1 MPAAPLPA
9 DEAARLKR
17 LHELLVLDTPAEP
30 LFDTLTQLAARSC
43 EVPIALISLVDT
55 ERQWFKSC
63 IGLPGTT
70 ETSRDAAFCAHAV
83 LNHAVMVV
91 PDAALD
97 PRFADN
103 PLVTGEPHIRFYA
116 GAPLEM
122 PSGER
127 LGTLCVIDRQARA
140 LSDSQL
146 HDLQDLATAVV
157 QALLMRERSLQTAW
171 SATNRYAE
179 DFRVLAEASP
189 LGVFRTDA
197 EGACLYTNHAWQG
210 IYGLSLADS
219 LGHGWAQT
227 LHPEDRAAVFER
239 WRSDAQAGRGFD
251 MQFRVQRSDGS
262 VRSVHSR
269 ARQVANEQGAVDG
282 FVGVVE
288 DISLRL
294 QREQR
299 LATERELL
307 DRTGRLAAVGGWE
320 VDLLANQVRWSD
332 ETCRIHDRPAGHQ
345 PSLEEGIGYYAPEA
359 RSIIEAAVQRCAA
372 DGTPFDVELPMVTA
386 RGRAIWV
393 RAMGEAQRQ
402 GGRSVRLFGA
412 FQDITERKRAAQ
424 EMEESRQRLRQLYE
438 DTPALLTSVSA
449 QGLILSVSNQ
459 TLTRLGY
466 TREQLVGQPAFNYFG
481 GPEREDALTRVQA
494 LLQTTGRV
502 HELPLPVRHA
512 DGSTVPMLLSAVQER
527 DAGGRHQRTLAV
539 FQDISEDLAR
549 QAELQ
554 RERELR
560 QRVQHLADE
569 RREMLDVLAHEV
581 RQPLNNAW
589 AALQSAAALVAATS
603 AGTGSTPDSQPTG
616 ERLSR
621 AQGVI
626 GHVVSQLDNTL
637 AAATLLAG
645 AGPIERQDTDI
656 DTLVQ
661 LVIADLPAEQ
671 RPRVQVQRDTPTRTA
686 TMDMAL
692 MRLALRNLLVNALR
706 HAPPSTPV
714 LLRLID
720 SDQPLALV
728 FEVEDMGC
736 GVAPELRSRL
746 FDRGARGG
754 SSKGQGLGLYIA
766 RRALQLHGGSAE
778 LVASGPGRTVFR
790 LVLVQS
796 EAEDSR
802 L

>member
-1 MPAAPLPA
+1 MPAAPLPP

-17 LHELLVLDTPAEP
+17 LHELLVLDTPPEP
-30 LFDTLTQLAARSC
+30 LFDTLTQLAGRLC

-70 ETSRDAAFCAHAV
+70 QTSRDAAFCAHAV
-83 LNHAVMVV
+83 LDRSVMVV
-91 PDAALD
+91 PDATLD
-97 PRFADN
+97 PRFADS

-116 GAPLEM
+116 GAPLEL

-127 LGTLCVIDRQARA
+127 LGTLCVIDRRPRA
-140 LSDSQL
+140 LSALQL
-146 HDLQDLATAVV
+146 HHLQALAAAVV
-157 QALLMRERSLQTAW
+157 QALLMRERSVQSAW
-171 SATNRYAE
+171 SATSRYAE

-197 EGACLYTNHAWQG
+197 DGACLYTNHAWQA
-210 IYGLSLADS
+210 IYGLNLAAS

-239 WRSDAQAGRGFD
+239 WQADALAGRTFD

-262 VRSVHSR
+262 MRSVHSR
-269 ARQVANEQGAVDG
+269 ARQVTNEQGGVDG

-294 QREQR
+294 QQEQR
-299 LATERELL
+299 LAAERELL
-307 DRTGRLAAVGGWE
+307 DRTGRLASVGGWE
-320 VDLLANQVRWSD
+320 IDLRANQVRWSD
-332 ETCRIHDRPAGHQ
+332 ETCRIHDLPPGHE
-345 PSLEEGIGYYAPEA
+345 PKLEEGIGYYAPEA
-359 RSIIEAAVQRCAA
+359 RSIIEAAVQRCIA
-372 DGTPFDVELPMVTA
+372 DGTPFDVELQMITA
-386 RGRAIWV
+386 RGRHIWV
-393 RAMGEAQRQ
+393 RAMGEAQWQ
-402 GGRSVRLFGA
+402 GGQPVRLFGA
-412 FQDITERKRAAQ
+412 FQDITERRRAAQ

-459 TLTRLGY
+459 ALARLGY
-466 TREQLVGQPAFNYFG
+466 TREQLVGQPAFNYFA
-481 GPEREDALTRVQA
+481 GPENQDALVRMRG
-494 LLQTTGRV
+494 LLHNTGTV
-502 HELPLPVRHA
+502 HEVPLPVRHA

-527 DAGGRHQRTLAV
+527 DASGRHQRTLAV
-539 FQDISEDLAR
+539 FHDISEDLAR

-554 RERELR
+554 RERDLR
-560 QRVQHLADE
+560 QRVQQLADE

-581 RQPLNNAW
+581 RQPLNNAS
-589 AALQSAAALVAATS
+589 AALQSAAALVAAQS
-603 AGTGSTPDSQPTG
+603 AGTGGAPDIQPTG

-637 AAATLLAG
+637 AAAALLAG

-671 RPRVQVQRDTPTRTA
+671 RARVQVQRDTPTRTA

-706 HAPPSTPV
+706 HAPASTPV

-720 SDQPLALV
+720 SDEPLALV
-728 FEVEDMGC
+728 FEVQDAGS
-736 GVAPELRSRL
+736 GVAAELRSRL
-746 FDRGARGG
+746 FERGARG
-754 SSKGQGLGLYIA
+754 SNSKGQGLGLYIA

-778 LVASGPGRTVFR
+778 LVASSPGHTVFR

-796 EAEDSR
+796 EAEDSGP
-802 L
+802 